1 MTLLCHYFA
10 TAMWFIWHNYVN
22 WIWQSMW
29 CVWQSYCKYD
39 IIMWIR
45 INNLCDEL
53 TNFVIWFT
61 KLCQSLTKTLSS
73 VDKVCHPIDKTLWEW
88 HMSAIIMSLI
98 WQSLP
103 SHMTKF
109 VILSQTLSFI
119 AIERSKSDIIL
130 CEIMTKFVVF
140 LTLKGPNDKVG
151 PRDALI

>member
-1 MTLLCHYFA
+1 
-10 TAMWFIWHNYVN
+10 MWFIWHNYVN

-88 HMSAIIMSLI
+88 HMSAIVMSLI
-98 WQSLP
+98 WQSLS

-119 AIERSKSDIIL
+119 ANKKVLSLLILAVELYILEIVSFYLLANLLII
-130 CEIMTKFVVF
+130 KFILF
-140 LTLKGPNDKVG
+140 
-151 PRDALI
+151 